1 MRFLCFV
8 TLAVAL
14 FTLTGCAT
22 IMGTGTGALTGMV
35 DLPAQAYRLNKP
47 AFENHPMLFGV
58 TTVVLAPVG
67 IVLGPV
73 SGFFKGV
80 SLDVQ
85 WVTGKV
91 RCGDVFFSYNNASIW
106 RPHTYYWLNKKQKAE
121 RAATLK
127 EGGTPPTEVREL

>member
-22 IMGTGTGALTGMV
+22 ITGTGTGALTGMV
-35 DLPAQAYRLNKP
+35 DLPAQAYRLNK
-47 AFENHPMLFGV
+47 ASFDEHPMLFGV
-58 TTVVLAPVG
+58 TTVVLVPVG
-67 IVLGPV
+67 AVIGPV

-91 RCGDVFFSYNNASIW
+91 GYGSVFASYGNTSIW
-106 RPHTYYWLNKKQKAE
+106 RPHTYYWLDKKQKAE
-121 RAATLK
+121 QAAELK
-127 EGGTPPTEVREL
+127 EGETPPSEVREL

>member
-1 MRFLCFV
+1 MRFLRHV
-8 TLAVAL
+8 TLVVAL

-35 DLPAQAYRLNKP
+35 DLPAETYRLNKP
-47 AFENHPMLFGV
+47 AFEEHPMLFGA

-67 IVLGPV
+67 LALGPV

-91 RCGDVFFSYNNASIW
+91 GCGDVFFSYNNASIW

-121 RAATLK
+121 LADELEDGGSPPPEVK
-127 EGGTPPTEVREL
+127 EL